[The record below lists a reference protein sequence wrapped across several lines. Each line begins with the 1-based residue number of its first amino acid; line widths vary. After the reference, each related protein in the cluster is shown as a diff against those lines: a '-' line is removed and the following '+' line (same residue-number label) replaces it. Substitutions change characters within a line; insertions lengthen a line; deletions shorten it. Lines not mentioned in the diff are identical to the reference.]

1 MWPGFGPSHTAGVE
15 PTKKRGT
22 HTSSGHNHKR
32 AEVREDGYLS
42 PFSSTVSAS
51 HWLDPV
57 DDDQAQNKTTT
68 GEVKANDHHPRLV
81 LYLW

>member
-1 MWPGFGPSHTAGVE
+1 MTRVWIKPYSRSWTDKE
-15 PTKKRGT
+15 ER

-32 AEVREDGYLS
+32 KEVREDGYLS

-57 DDDQAQNKTTT
+57 DGDQAQNRTTT
-68 GEVKANDHHPRLV
+68 GEVRANDLPRLV